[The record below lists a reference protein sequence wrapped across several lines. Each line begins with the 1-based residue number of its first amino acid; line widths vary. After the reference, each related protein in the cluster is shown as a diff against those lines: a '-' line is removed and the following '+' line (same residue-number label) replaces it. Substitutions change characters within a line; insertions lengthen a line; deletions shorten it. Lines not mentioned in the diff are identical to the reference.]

1 MLHDRL
7 VCGIENNHIQRQLL
21 AEPGLTLEKAVEISI
36 AMEAAD
42 RNAKDLQKA
51 QIPVVNVV

>member
-7 VCGIENNHIQRQLL
+7 VCGIENNHIQRRLL

-51 QIPVVNVV
+51 QIPVVHVV